1 MKAYFFKYKDWL
13 ILWQLSLFILT
24 GLDIL
29 VAFFMQNVTDNSLN
43 SEWIKLIQSII
54 FGILY
59 IFFYLALII

>member
-29 VAFFMQNVTDNSLN
+29 VAFFMQNVTDNALN

-59 IFFYLALII
+59 IFFIWL

>member
-29 VAFFMQNVTDNSLN
+29 VAFFMQNVTDNTLN

>member
-29 VAFFMQNVTDNSLN
+29 VAFFMQNVTDNALN